1 LTGGQEETGAE
12 LIGSLDGQ
20 VVETL
25 REEGAPSLASSAGVD
40 TLRRELVLKLA
51 NKAERERTLQLRGL
65 PLSRQWKGEILT
77 ADSLTAENT
86 LDHPNLVAPRPWPVR
101 AGTSVTLPARSLVV
115 VRIPLTPPELRP
127 VLSQWGRFN
136 SMNWDWQKLGFQKGC
151 MGCWTLQLGC
161 QCR

>member
-1 LTGGQEETGAE
+1 MTGGQEETGAE

-77 ADSLTAENT
+77 ADSLMAENT

-101 AGTSVTLPARSLVV
+101 AGSSITLPARSLVV
-115 VRIPLTPPELRP
+115 VRIRLTPAELRP
-127 VLSQWGRFN
+127 AMGRLR
-136 SMNWDWQKLGFQKGC
+136 KLH
-151 MGCWTLQLGC
+151 LVE
-161 QCR
+161 